1 MDMQKLSF
9 LSEKASRLPLNPGV
23 YIIKDKASH
32 IIYIGKAKALKKRVS
47 QYFVRIDRH
56 ENKVR
61 QMVEHADNF
70 EYIITDSE
78 FEALVLECSL
88 IKQHK
93 PKYNIL
99 LKDDKG
105 YNYIK
110 ITLNELWPRI
120 TAEKKQI
127 DDGAF
132 YIGPYISSF
141 AVKEAVDQAVK
152 AFMLPTCTR
161 RFPQEI
167 GKGRPCLNYYIKQCI
182 APCNGKITKN
192 EYSEA
197 MNNAVTFLKGGYST
211 VFQKL
216 ANEMDIAAENLE
228 FEKAAKLRDR
238 ITAIKKI
245 SERQKVV
252 ASKVEEQDVLAIQGD
267 GCNTVIE
274 IFLIRKGML
283 VDKLDFVF
291 DYMQDEKAARAEF
304 LMRYYSMAKAAPK
317 QIILDGETEDKILI
331 EQYFQKLFGHK
342 VKIIVPQKGDQM
354 RLINMAKVNAAEHL
368 TQIGARIDKVDKV
381 LEELKILLGMQNAP
395 VYIEAYDI
403 SHTAGSSIVAG
414 MVVFDNASPK
424 KSAYKRFMVKTIS
437 TQDDYAAMREVVER
451 RLLRYKK
458 SLQEEQAS
466 KEGFARLP
474 DLILLD
480 GGKGHVS
487 AVKPILEQLGLD
499 IPLFGMV
506 KDDKHHTRAIT
517 ADGGEITIN
526 SNRNVFT
533 LISKIQDEVH
543 RFAITYHH
551 SKQKKLNISS
561 KLTEIPLIGQTR
573 AKKLF
578 IHFKTMQAIRI
589 ATFEELCQAPGMTK
603 NAALSLKNWL
613 DNN

>member
-1 MDMQKLSF
+1 MDTQMLSF
-9 LSEKASRLPLNPGV
+9 LNEKATRLPQSPGV
-23 YIIKDKASH
+23 YIVKDKTGH

-56 ENKVR
+56 DNKVR
-61 QMVEHADNF
+61 QMVEHADDF

-110 ITLNELWPRI
+110 ITLNEQWPRI
-120 TAEKKQI
+120 TSEKKQL

-132 YIGPYISSF
+132 YIGPYISAF

-167 GKGRPCLNYYIKQCI
+167 GKSRPCLNYFIKQCI
-182 APCNGKITKN
+182 APCRGKVTN
-192 EYSEA
+192 AEYLEA
-197 MNNAVTFLKGGYST
+197 VNNALTFLKGGYET
-211 VFQKL
+211 IFKKL
-216 ANEMDIAAENLE
+216 SSEMEQAAEILE

-238 ITAIKKI
+238 IAAIKKI

-252 ASKVEEQDVLAIQGD
+252 ASKVAEQDVLSMAGD
-267 GCNTVIE
+267 GCNTVFE
-274 IFLIRKGML
+274 LFLIRNGML

-291 DYMQDEKAARAEF
+291 EYMQDEKAARAEF
-304 LMRYYSMAKAAPK
+304 LLRYYSMTKTAPK
-317 QIILDGETEDKILI
+317 QIILDGDTEDKALL
-331 EQYFQKLFGHK
+331 EKYLQKFFNHK
-342 VKIIVPQKGDQM
+342 VRIIVPQKGEQ
-354 RLINMAKVNAAEHL
+354 LKLVNMAKANAAEHL
-368 TQIGARIDKVDKV
+368 SQIGAKTYKDEKV
-381 LEELKILLGMQNAP
+381 LYELMTLLGLQKLP
-395 VYIEAYDI
+395 EYIEAFDI
-403 SHTAGSSIVAG
+403 SHTAGASIVAG
-414 MVVFDNASPK
+414 MVVFENATPK
-424 KSAYKRFMVKTIS
+424 KSSYKRFMIKSIA

-451 RLLRYKK
+451 RLLHFKQ
-458 SLQEEQAS
+458 SEQDGQTAT
-466 KEGFARLP
+466 EGFAKLP

-487 AVKPILEQLGLD
+487 AVKPILKQLGLN

-517 ADGGEITIN
+517 AEGGEIAIN
-526 SNRNVFT
+526 SSRNVFT

-551 SKQKKLNISS
+551 NKQKSRAFS
-561 KLTEIPLIGQTR
+561 TKLTEVPLIGQTR
-573 AKKLF
+573 AKQLLK
-578 IHFKTMQAIRI
+578 HFKTMQAIKN
-589 ATFEELCQAPGMTK
+589 ANVEELCEAPGMTK
-603 NAALSLKNWL
+603 NAAQSLKNWFE
-613 DNN
+613 NN